1 MTLSRSEAG
10 DLGVVRTTSGDLN
23 MGCWTQGI
31 GLSEVRNGEVLE
43 FVFWE
48 IINDDLVS
56 SGDEVLDVDE
66 MDEGDGVSIL
76 GGGISIMGLDR
87 RKYLESLSNKSFF
100 SGLPN
105 SY

>member
-23 MGCWTQGI
+23 VGCWTRGI
-31 GLSEVRNGEVLE
+31 GLSGVRNGEVLE
-43 FVFWE
+43 FVFWD
-48 IINDDLVS
+48 IMNDDLVN

-76 GGGISIMGLDR
+76 GGGISIMGLIAT
-87 RKYLESLSNKSFF
+87 KTEAAAMTLGGYLASL
-100 SGLPN
+100 
-105 SY
+105 